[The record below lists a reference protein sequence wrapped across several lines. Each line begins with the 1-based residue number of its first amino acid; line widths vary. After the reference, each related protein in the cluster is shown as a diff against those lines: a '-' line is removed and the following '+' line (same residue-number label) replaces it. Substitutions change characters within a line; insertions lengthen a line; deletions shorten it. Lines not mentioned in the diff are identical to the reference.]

1 MRTTIRLDDEL
12 LAEAKAVAAR
22 THRNLNEVIADAV
35 RESLARGRQRRASP
49 VSLTTFR
56 GSGLQPG
63 VDLDDSS
70 ALQDLMDESE

>member
-1 MRTTIRLDDEL
+1 MRTTIRLADEL

-22 THRNLNEVIADAV
+22 THRSLNDVIADAV
-35 RESLARGRQRRASP
+35 RESLARVRQRQVSP

-56 GSGLQPG
+56 GNGLQPG